1 MTTSQISYIIDKL
14 QKTLA
19 THPPAMSTSYVKGLN
34 SYSLSDMSPSISSF
48 EYDASHIISYDSQPF
63 TFLNPASYM
72 SFMIIDDTYMP
83 LLGIGYISPS
93 KISFSNVY
101 YIPNLTL
108 SIVSVS

>member
-1 MTTSQISYIIDKL
+1 MTTSQISYIIEKL

-19 THPPAMSTSYVKGLN
+19 TQSSAMSTSYVKGLN
-34 SYSLSDMSPSISSF
+34 SYSLSDMSPSISIF
-48 EYDASHIISYDSQPF
+48 EYDASHIISYDGQSF
-63 TFLNPASYM
+63 IFFNPASYM
-72 SFMIIDDTYMP
+72 SFMIIDDTYTP
-83 LLGIGYISPS
+83 LLGIGYISPA